1 VEGTE
6 SLETRATQRT
16 GDHFHLSCLVQM
28 KAREGRKW
36 QSHIAERQAHYGE
49 SWSPFRSLVEL
60 IFGIMYT
67 YIFHIP
73 YHSAAGGG

>member
-1 VEGTE
+1 
-6 SLETRATQRT
+6 
-16 GDHFHLSCLVQM
+16 M